1 MGFVIPLLLLTSMRA
16 REAVPMNWGQA
27 GLVDSSGRTA
37 SICKWAVVKYETHAI
52 VRCDPYVVRCTASS
66 SVCNTVA

>member
-1 MGFVIPLLLLTSMRA
+1 MGSVIPLLLLTSMRA

-37 SICKWAVVKYETHAI
+37 SICK
-52 VRCDPYVVRCTASS
+52 
-66 SVCNTVA
+66 